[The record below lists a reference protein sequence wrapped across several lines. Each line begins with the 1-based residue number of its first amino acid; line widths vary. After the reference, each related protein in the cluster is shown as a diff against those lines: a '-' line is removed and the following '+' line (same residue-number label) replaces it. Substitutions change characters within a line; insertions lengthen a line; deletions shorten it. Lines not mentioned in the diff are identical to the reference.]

1 MNYVELNIIQ
11 GSFILCRRVLF
22 EEREENHGA
31 ERCDGHRLADLFPRR
46 RGTSE
51 DAQETEGLCAGPEEK
66 TDQSSHDAVDL
77 PTDGGHQLDALPR
90 RSGWS
95 HLDERGAE
103 KDRLLL
109 LPGGQGNLRGP
120 IRESGRNFL
129 KIRQKQKMKFVFR
142 ENC

>member
-1 MNYVELNIIQ
+1 MYYVELNIIQ

-66 TDQSSHDAVDL
+66 TDQPSHDAVDF
-77 PTDGGHQLDALPR
+77 PVDGRNPLGPFPG
-90 RSGWS
+90 RSEGTGR
-95 HLDERGAE
+95 DEGGPGE
-103 KDRLLL
+103 DRLLFL
-109 LPGGQGNLRGP
+109 SGSESDLWGFVTE
-120 IRESGRNFL
+120 ISRELYR
-129 KIRQKQKMKFVFR
+129 I
-142 ENC
+142 